1 MIKKEDLIRY
11 IKVKY
16 GACKKKDVITKHR
29 KTAYLYIDGGIMA
42 YRLEKEDLIKES
54 CFIEA
59 RNVTNDIAKLVN
71 LMIDSSKGV
80 PVEDQIEHEMNS
92 LTYDN
97 LKLKKCILRESTMKL
112 TDEEL
117 MKLPKEER
125 ISIARRIWGI

>member
-1 MIKKEDLIRY
+1 
-11 IKVKY
+11 
-16 GACKKKDVITKHR
+16 
-29 KTAYLYIDGGIMA
+29 MA

-59 RNVTNDIAKLVN
+59 RNVTNDIAKLVD
-71 LMIDSSKGV
+71 LMIDSSKGI
-80 PVEDQIEHEMNS
+80 PVEDQIEHEMTS